1 MGSLHLLVVLVVKM
15 ESAPAIPVETADL
28 TSAAQS
34 EKILGAIGGWR
45 GGTVALYLGHPDA
58 PVGARGRRG
67 RDRGRPRRDCEHGVR
82 ITGRKIN
89 VLAGQLSTEGWP
101 PAYEYTKG

>member
-34 EKILGAIGGWR
+34 EKILGAVGGWR
-45 GGTVALYLGHPDA
+45 RGAVALYLGHPDA
-58 PVGARGRRG
+58 PVGGRGRRDW
-67 RDRGRPRRDCEHGVR
+67 DRGRPGRDCEHGVR